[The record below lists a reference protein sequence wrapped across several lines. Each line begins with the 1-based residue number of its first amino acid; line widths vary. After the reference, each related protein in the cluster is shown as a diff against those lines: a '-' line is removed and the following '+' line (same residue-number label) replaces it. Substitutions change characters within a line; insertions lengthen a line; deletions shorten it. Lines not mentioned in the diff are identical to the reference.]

1 MTDTLKAPQ
10 SGRGP
15 MVYVGIMFAAIGT
28 VIALAATGAINGPTA
43 LVLMIAPL
51 WLIIP
56 AIKAANRKANASCG
70 GKGIANRRYLRRIA
84 MFTSFYLATLAL
96 MTFVSKSYDPSLE
109 LRTFL
114 AILPGLAIAGMFW
127 AIGRLIIEQTD
138 EFIRMLTIRQS
149 LWATG
154 FALSAASVWGF
165 LEQADIVIHV
175 DAYWWA
181 VWWFFGLG
189 VGAIANRIQ
198 YGTWGAA

>member
-70 GKGIANRRYLRRIA
+70 GKGVANRRYLRRIA

-109 LRTFL
+109 LRTLL

>member
-1 MTDTLKAPQ
+1 MTNTAPTPPQ
-10 SGRGP
+10 GKSP
-15 MVYVGIMFAAIGT
+15 FLYVGIMFAAIGT
-28 VIALAATGAINGPTA
+28 VIALAATDAINGPTA
-43 LVLMIAPL
+43 LILMIAPL
-51 WLIIP
+51 WLVIP
-56 AIKAANRKANASCG
+56 AVKAANRRAEASCA
-70 GKGIANRRYLRRIA
+70 GKGEVNRRYLRRVA

-96 MTFVSKSYDPSLE
+96 MKFINKDFDPAIE

-114 AILPGLAIAGMFW
+114 ALLPGLAIAGIFW
-127 AIGRLIIEQTD
+127 SIGRLIVEQTD

-165 LEQADIVIHV
+165 LEQADIVIHL

-189 VGAIANRIQ
+189 VGAVINRIQ
-198 YGTWGAA
+198 YGTWGAV